1 MEPSRKRKATKA
13 EAAQR
18 QAVVYGQL
26 TKGFSRYQ
34 IHQEAAEMW
43 KLGERAIDQIIKNA
57 REQLEKDCSITR
69 EAFLAESL
77 QGLRSIRAQAERRG
91 QLQTATNAIR
101 LMTELT
107 GLTK

>member
-1 MEPSRKRKATKA
+1 M
-13 EAAQR
+13 QDC
-18 QAVVYGQL
+18 
-26 TKGFSRYQ
+26 
-34 IHQEAAEMW
+34 AEMYG
-43 KLGERAIDQIIKNA
+43 LGERQTDTYVKKA
-57 REQLEKDCSITR
+57 RERLEKDCDVTR

>member
-1 MEPSRKRKATKA
+1 MAKAFKKANKA

-18 QAVVYGQL
+18 QAHVYSLL
-26 TKGFSRYQ
+26 TKGHSRFQ
-34 IHQEAAEMW
+34 IIQECSEMW
-43 KLGERAIDQIIKNA
+43 DIGERAVDSIIRHA
-57 REQLEKDCSITR
+57 RDRLEEDCRITR
-69 EAFLAESL
+69 ESFLAESL

>member
-1 MEPSRKRKATKA
+1 MAKPLTKKATKA
-13 EAAQR
+13 ISAQR
-18 QAVVYGQL
+18 QAIVYGQL

-43 KLGERAIDQIIKNA
+43 QLGERAIDQIIRNA

-91 QLQTATNAIR
+91 QLQVAVNALR
-101 LMTELT
+101 LQTELT